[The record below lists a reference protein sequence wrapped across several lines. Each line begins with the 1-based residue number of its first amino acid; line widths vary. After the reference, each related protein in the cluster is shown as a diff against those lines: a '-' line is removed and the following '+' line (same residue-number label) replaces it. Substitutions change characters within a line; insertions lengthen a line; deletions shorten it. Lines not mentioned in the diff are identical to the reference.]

1 MTSMRWVVLGLV
13 VLLGV
18 LQYRLWVGEGSLA
31 QLHTLKLQL
40 ADSQVELERLR
51 ARNQALIAEVESLKT
66 GLAAI
71 EERAR
76 FDLGMIRDGELFLQI
91 IEKPPAERGR
101 AGGEGDAH
109 SGPGAD
115 GGHNRP

>member
-1 MTSMRWVVLGLV
+1 MRWFVLGLV
-13 VLLGV
+13 LLLGV

-40 ADSQVELERLR
+40 ADSETELERLR
-51 ARNQALIAEVESLKT
+51 TRNQALIAEVESLKT

-76 FDLGMIRDGELFLQI
+76 FDLGMIRDGEFFLQV
-91 IEKPPAERGR
+91 IEKPLVEGGR
-101 AGGEGDAH
+101 SQSGSKAGSKSGE
-109 SGPGAD
+109 P
-115 GGHNRP
+115 